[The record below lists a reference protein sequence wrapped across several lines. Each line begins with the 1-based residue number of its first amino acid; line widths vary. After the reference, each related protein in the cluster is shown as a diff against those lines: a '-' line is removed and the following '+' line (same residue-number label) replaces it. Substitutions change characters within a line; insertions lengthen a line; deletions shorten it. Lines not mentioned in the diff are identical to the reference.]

1 VRDGT
6 ETKSKCGIPQ
16 Y

>member
-1 VRDGT
+1 VGEGT